1 MESLNVGAS
10 SKDLGRVLKGR
21 DVDASA
27 AVDLFDAAPADGDSF
42 DAAPADAL
50 EATTAS
56 VNPLDAVAAS
66 P

>member
-27 AVDLFDAAPADGDSF
+27 AVDLFDATPADGDSF
-42 DAAPADAL
+42 DAAPGDVL
-50 EATTAS
+50 EATTTPQAPNHTKS
-56 VNPLDAVAAS
+56 HL
-66 P
+66 